1 MRKKAGGNK
10 RGSRGKIKS
19 LVGRDVSAA
28 KARATRGGTLT
39 APIARVSKGVVAGN
53 FIGVD

>member
-19 LVGRDVSAA
+19 LVGRDVPAA
-28 KARATRGGTLT
+28 KARATRGGAT
-39 APIARVSKGVVAGN
+39 APIAGVRKGVVAGN
-53 FIGVD
+53 LVGID